1 MAVEHVQQQ
10 TIANTQRL
18 EATDPEAQRAFQAR
32 LTEAASD
39 PVRASAWLLN
49 TSMIGSLQRVEA
61 IQ

>member
-1 MAVEHVQQQ
+1 MEHVQQQ
-10 TIANTQRL
+10 TIANEQGL
-18 EATDPEAQRAFQAR
+18 EATDPEAQRVFQAR

-49 TSMIGSLQRVEA
+49 ASMISSLQRVEE